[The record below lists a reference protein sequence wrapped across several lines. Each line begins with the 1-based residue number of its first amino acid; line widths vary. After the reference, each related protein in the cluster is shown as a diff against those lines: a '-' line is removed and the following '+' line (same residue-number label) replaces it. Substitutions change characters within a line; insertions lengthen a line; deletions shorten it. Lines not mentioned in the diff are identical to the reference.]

1 MKKVIRVENDYDN
14 TMAWELYKELIQ
26 NIAEDLPILIEQ
38 DVSRHRHIL
47 PKRSYANYL
56 GWDKEEYNCVD
67 YAFASGYCQGDYH
80 SFTLRMKNT
89 DCQKH
94 EDYKL
99 LKILLQR
106 YYTHKHSYI
115 CRLFEV
121 LDSGH
126 ELETESISIQMT
138 DLEFPDNSDIEQAII
153 EDGRLEYDS
162 VEFNID

>member
-38 DVSRHRHIL
+38 DVSRHKHIL
-47 PKRSYANYL
+47 PKRSYACYL

-67 YAFASGYCQGDYH
+67 SAFAIGYCQGDYH
-80 SFTLRMKNT
+80 SFTLRMKNP
-89 DCQKH
+89 DCQQH

-99 LKILLQR
+99 LKTLLRR

-126 ELETESISIQMT
+126 ELETESISIQMI
-138 DLEFPDNSDIEQAII
+138 DLEFPENSDIEQAII
-153 EDGRLEYDS
+153 EDGRLKYDS